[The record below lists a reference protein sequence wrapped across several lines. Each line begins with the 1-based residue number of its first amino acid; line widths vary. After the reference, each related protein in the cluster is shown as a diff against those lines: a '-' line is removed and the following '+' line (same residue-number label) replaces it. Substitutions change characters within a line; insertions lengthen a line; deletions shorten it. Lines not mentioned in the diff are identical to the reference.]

1 MYDFVQSKKKP
12 KFVQQE
18 EEDYDEDVEEVP
30 STAASNTLGSSKSSA
45 KSKGK
50 GVASPFHFKKPMA
63 SSKSVASMLMRSPE
77 QVIEERH
84 MNGPS
89 QTTLESKLRTKEE
102 KDRVSKHIADFF
114 YENGIPFNA
123 ANSRSYEI
131 MVESIGQ
138 YGPGLKPPTFHDLR
152 LPLLKKAKEETSKL
166 REKHEKAWKKYGCT
180 LMTDG
185 WTDRRGRH
193 LINFLANSPEGTFF
207 LQSFDASSESHDAEM
222 LSSLINAMIIDVGIP
237 NVVQV
242 VTDNGANYKLAGAHL
257 EELYP
262 TLFWTPC
269 AAHCLD
275 LMLED
280 VGKLPNIK
288 KVINQA
294 RRCTTFIYRHGR
306 VLQAMREHTNGMDL
320 VRTGATRFATAF
332 LTLQRLHKLRPALRK
347 LFGSEYWIVSKLSK
361 TENGRR
367 VYEIVFSIAF
377 WEGLEDCLNASQ
389 PLLQVLRI
397 ADGDER
403 PALAEVAAAMDYA
416 RVQFTKAFV
425 GQKTQLRNKVLK
437 IIDDRWNTQMGKPL
451 YGAALF
457 LNPGK
462 YFDIVERNPSCASR
476 IREDFNDV
484 LEKMVKD
491 RTTRNLISNSADDYK
506 NTRGGFAREM
516 AIEHRKEKSPLDWW
530 DAYGGR
536 AIELQSFAKR
546 IVGLCCSSSGC
557 ERNWSTFEFIHT
569 KKRNRLEHLRLND
582 LVYVQYNR
590 KIDSRFKKMRELG
603 EKYNPLIFEDLEW
616 TNDWMNDIED
626 RFWSAVDI
634 ASGASQGLE
643 GRTLP
648 RKAKGGSTSDMRT
661 YTRRG
666 TSSTLHDDDDD
677 DDDGWGEDEDHT
689 PIDDM
694 EVEDDYGVPPDPSLK
709 NTQEGDEDFM
719 LD

>member
-1 MYDFVQSKKKP
+1 
-12 KFVQQE
+12 
-18 EEDYDEDVEEVP
+18 
-30 STAASNTLGSSKSSA
+30 
-45 KSKGK
+45 
-50 GVASPFHFKKPMA
+50 
-63 SSKSVASMLMRSPE
+63 
-77 QVIEERH
+77 
-84 MNGPS
+84 
-89 QTTLESKLRTKEE
+89 
-102 KDRVSKHIADFF
+102 
-114 YENGIPFNA
+114 
-123 ANSRSYEI
+123 
-131 MVESIGQ
+131 
-138 YGPGLKPPTFHDLR
+138 
-152 LPLLKKAKEETSKL
+152 
-166 REKHEKAWKKYGCT
+166 
-180 LMTDG
+180 
-185 WTDRRGRH
+185 
-193 LINFLANSPEGTFF
+193 
-207 LQSFDASSESHDAEM
+207 
-222 LSSLINAMIIDVGIP
+222 
-237 NVVQV
+237 
-242 VTDNGANYKLAGAHL
+242 
-257 EELYP
+257 
-262 TLFWTPC
+262 
-269 AAHCLD
+269 
-275 LMLED
+275 
-280 VGKLPNIK
+280 
-288 KVINQA
+288 
-294 RRCTTFIYRHGR
+294 
-306 VLQAMREHTNGMDL
+306 
-320 VRTGATRFATAF
+320 
-332 LTLQRLHKLRPALRK
+332 
-347 LFGSEYWIVSKLSK
+347 
-361 TENGRR
+361 
-367 VYEIVFSIAF
+367 
-377 WEGLEDCLNASQ
+377 
-389 PLLQVLRI
+389 
-397 ADGDER
+397 
-403 PALAEVAAAMDYA
+403 MDYA

-425 GQKTQLRNKVLK
+425 GPKTQLRNKVLK

-516 AIEHRKEKSPLDWW
+516 AIEHRKEKSPRKLTCVSLTSVLAIFIFLLLISIIFIFILVDWW

-569 KKRNRLEHLRLND
+569 KKRNRLEHQRLND

-616 TNDWMNDIED
+616 TNDWMNDIDD

-648 RKAKGGSTSDMRT
+648 RKAKGGSTSDLLT
-661 YTRRG
+661 YNRRG
-666 TSSTLHDDDDD
+666 TSSTLHDDDD